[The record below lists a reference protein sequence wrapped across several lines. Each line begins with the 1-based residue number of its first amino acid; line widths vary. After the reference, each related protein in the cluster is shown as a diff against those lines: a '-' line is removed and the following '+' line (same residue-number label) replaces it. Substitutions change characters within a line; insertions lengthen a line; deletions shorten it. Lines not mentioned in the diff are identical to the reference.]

1 MTEVVNCLLQDN
13 LQFISVT
20 TKELG
25 LFNGF
30 RHDLL
35 FKIVIKAS
43 DASFLELRY
52 IVSNYE
58 KEFWFYNKLCSF
70 LKFYFMN

>member
-1 MTEVVNCLLQDN
+1 MVNCLLQDN

-20 TKELG
+20 TRKELG

-35 FKIVIKAS
+35 FKIVIETS

-52 IVSNYE
+52 IVSSNYE